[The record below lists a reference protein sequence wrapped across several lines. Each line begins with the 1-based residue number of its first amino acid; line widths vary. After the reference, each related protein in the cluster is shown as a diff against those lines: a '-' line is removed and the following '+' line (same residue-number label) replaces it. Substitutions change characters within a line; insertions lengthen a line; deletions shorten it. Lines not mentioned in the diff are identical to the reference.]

1 MPPSPFFAR
10 SLFAL
15 HQSGRSAGSRTRQKA
30 REDNTTDTPEQAG
43 PLVLVVDDYQDARE
57 MYAEYLTFSGFR
69 VAEAANGV
77 DAVQQATDLS
87 PDIIL
92 MDLSLPG
99 MDGWEATRRIKL
111 HEKTRHIPIIALTGH
126 ALPGVSSSAQSAGC
140 DAFIIKPCLP
150 DAVLSEVRRLLKA
163 SRTKHDRRRR
173 ASHA

>member
-1 MPPSPFFAR
+1 MS
-10 SLFAL
+10 SE
-15 HQSGRSAGSRTRQKA
+15 SAPRTPAERV
-30 REDNTTDTPEQAG
+30 

-77 DAVQQATDLS
+77 DAVQQATELS

-92 MDLSLPG
+92 MDISLPG

-111 HEKTRHIPIIALTGH
+111 DRRTRHIPIIALSGH
-126 ALPGVSSSAQSAGC
+126 AAPDSSSSARSAGC

-150 DAVLSEVRRLLKA
+150 DAVVGEVRRLLNL
-163 SRTKHDRRRR
+163 ST
-173 ASHA
+173 

>member
-1 MPPSPFFAR
+1 MT
-10 SLFAL
+10 LD
-15 HQSGRSAGSRTRQKA
+15 K
-30 REDNTTDTPEQAG
+30 TPKVSDDVG

-77 DAVQQATDLS
+77 DAVQQATTLS

-111 HEKTRHIPIIALTGH
+111 DERTSHIPIIALTGH
-126 ALPGVSSSAQSAGC
+126 ALPGVSTSAKDAGC

-150 DAVLSEVRRLLKA
+150 DAVVGEVRRLLKVFQK
-163 SRTKHDRRRR
+163 KHHRRRT
-173 ASHA
+173 SHA

>member
-1 MPPSPFFAR
+1 M
-10 SLFAL
+10 
-15 HQSGRSAGSRTRQKA
+15 T
-30 REDNTTDTPEQAG
+30 EDQAPITPDDAG

-111 HEKTRHIPIIALTGH
+111 DERTRHIPVIALTGH
-126 ALPGVSSSAQSAGC
+126 ALPGVSSSARDAGC

-150 DAVLSEVRRLLKA
+150 DAVVGEVRRLLNTFK
-163 SRTKHDRRRR
+163 KNHRRRGTSR
-173 ASHA
+173 A

>member
-1 MPPSPFFAR
+1 MTPD
-10 SLFAL
+10 
-15 HQSGRSAGSRTRQKA
+15 K
-30 REDNTTDTPEQAG
+30 TTNAPDDAG

-69 VAEAANGV
+69 VAEAANGL

-111 HEKTRHIPIIALTGH
+111 DERTKHIPIIALTGH
-126 ALPGVSSSAQSAGC
+126 ALPGVSTSAKDAGC

-150 DAVLSEVRRLLKA
+150 DAVVGEVRRLLKVFQ
-163 SRTKHDRRRR
+163 KKNQRRRT
-173 ASHA
+173 SHA

>member
-1 MPPSPFFAR
+1 MT
-10 SLFAL
+10 LD
-15 HQSGRSAGSRTRQKA
+15 K
-30 REDNTTDTPEQAG
+30 TPNVSDDVG

-77 DAVQQATDLS
+77 DAVQQATTLS

-111 HEKTRHIPIIALTGH
+111 DERTRHIPIIALTGH
-126 ALPGVSSSAQSAGC
+126 ALPGVSTSAKDAGC

-150 DAVLSEVRRLLKA
+150 DAVVGEVRRLLKVFQK
-163 SRTKHDRRRR
+163 KHQRRRP
-173 ASHA
+173 SHA

>member
-1 MPPSPFFAR
+1 MTEAKAPPSPNDA
-10 SLFAL
+10 S
-15 HQSGRSAGSRTRQKA
+15 
-30 REDNTTDTPEQAG
+30 

-77 DAVQQATDLS
+77 DAVQQATDLD

-111 HEKTRHIPIIALTGH
+111 DERTKHIPIIALTGH
-126 ALPGVSSSAQSAGC
+126 ALPGVSTSAKDAGC
-140 DAFIIKPCLP
+140 EAFIIKPCLP
-150 DAVLSEVRRLLKA
+150 DAVVSEVRRLLK
-163 SRTKHDRRRR
+163 TYKKKNHRRRT
-173 ASHA
+173 SHA

>member
-1 MPPSPFFAR
+1 MTADKDPLTPDDPS
-10 SLFAL
+10 
-15 HQSGRSAGSRTRQKA
+15 
-30 REDNTTDTPEQAG
+30 

-77 DAVQQATDLS
+77 DAVRLATELS

-111 HEKTRHIPIIALTGH
+111 DERTKHIPVIALTGH
-126 ALPGVSSSAQSAGC
+126 ALPGVSTSAKDAGC

-150 DAVLSEVRRLLKA
+150 DAVVGEVRRLLK
-163 SRTKHDRRRR
+163 TFQKKNQGRRR

>member
-1 MPPSPFFAR
+1 M
-10 SLFAL
+10 
-15 HQSGRSAGSRTRQKA
+15 TD
-30 REDNTTDTPEQAG
+30 DNAPITPDDAG

-57 MYAEYLTFSGFR
+57 MYAEYLMFSGFR

-111 HEKTRHIPIIALTGH
+111 DERTRHIPVIALTGH
-126 ALPGVSSSAQSAGC
+126 ALPGVSSSARDAGC
-140 DAFIIKPCLP
+140 DSFIIKPCLP
-150 DAVLSEVRRLLKA
+150 DAVVGEVRRLLKTFQKKNHRRGT
-163 SRTKHDRRRR
+163 SR
-173 ASHA
+173 A

>member
-1 MPPSPFFAR
+1 M
-10 SLFAL
+10 
-15 HQSGRSAGSRTRQKA
+15 
-30 REDNTTDTPEQAG
+30 TTDKAPISRDDSG

-111 HEKTRHIPIIALTGH
+111 DERTKHIPVIALTGH
-126 ALPGVSSSAQSAGC
+126 ALPGISTSAKDAGC

-150 DAVLSEVRRLLKA
+150 DAVVSEVRRLLKA
-163 SRTKHDRRRR
+163 FEKKSRRRR